1 MKNKEK
7 DNFTNQILKK
17 IKKNTI
23 KVGIIGLGYVGL
35 KLQIQ
40 FAQNKIHTFG
50 FDKDKKKIFNLK
62 KTYHQFLIS
71 KIKSFKEAQNL
82 LNFIIILKI

>member
-17 IKKNTI
+17 IKKKTI

-40 FAQNKIHTFG
+40 FAQNKINTFG
-50 FDKDKKKIFNLK
+50 FDKDKIKIFNLK
-62 KTYHQFLIS
+62 KNTFYYYIFKFSLKYHFYF
-71 KIKSFKEAQNL
+71 KSN
-82 LNFIIILKI
+82 